1 MLCRGPKAP
10 LQWLLYGLAML
21 MKDKESGDG
30 SLPARQPH
38 RDAYGCVLGILHASK
53 ERRRTTRACRTRNH
67 DFGFTSALQSLHRF
81 PS

>member
-21 MKDKESGDG
+21 TQAKESWDG

-38 RDAYGCVLGILHASK
+38 RDAY
-53 ERRRTTRACRTRNH
+53 
-67 DFGFTSALQSLHRF
+67 
-81 PS
+81 